1 MLEDKKI
8 IVPSDPSDLED
19 ADFMEE
25 EIDEGWGYDQN
36 LNAPYAS
43 LEYDLK
49 LLKYYLDDS
58 DEKTEIYVNEETGIA
73 LELNRVDKTVDK
85 YFEDV
90 ENDNTGK
97 IDLTD
102 EEKFIFR
109 KFGYLPD
116 DNDTNKADISL
127 EFDED
132 DDIEYEDL
140 SAEEA
145 NRLSEEMLEE
155 SIRIRN
161 SIVYDETSV
170 ETEVS
175 YVELRSPDDEN
186 ESPLKRKVK
195 ELVNKGHYERKV
207 FIDYLDGDSEQA
219 RKMINTYPKKKD
231 FKMEEFIMWINFL
244 DYDIKVIKDPDRYVL
259 GELKQT
265 DGDDKIVTFE
275 NNKDFIPIKQLLVE
289 LINSS
294 NLKVSNIKFFYSE
307 KPSNTYNIIER
318 FKKNN
323 TMTTDTFA
331 LWLTLIGYTIKLV
344 KREGA
349 I

>member
-1 MLEDKKI
+1 MLEEDKNKI
-8 IVPSDPSDLED
+8 IPSDPSDLED
-19 ADFMEE
+19 SESEE
-25 EIDEGWGYDQN
+25 VDESWGYDQD
-36 LNAPYAS
+36 LNAPYMS
-43 LEYDLK
+43 IEYELK
-49 LLKYYLDDS
+49 FLKYYIDDS
-58 DEKTEIYVNEETGIA
+58 EGKIEIYVNEDNGMT
-73 LELNRVDKTVDK
+73 LELNKGEKTVQK

-90 ENDNTGK
+90 ENGGFSNVE
-97 IDLTD
+97 LTV
-102 EEKFIFR
+102 EEKLIFQ
-109 KFGYLPD
+109 KFGYSFD
-116 DNDTNKADISL
+116 DKDVVVDILDEND
-127 EFDED
+127 D

-145 NRLSEEMLEE
+145 NRLSEEMMAE
-155 SIRIRN
+155 SIKIRD
-161 SIVYDETSV
+161 SIVYEEQST
-170 ETEVS
+170 ETEIN

-195 ELVNKGHYERKV
+195 ELVNKGNYERKA
-207 FIDYLDGDSEQA
+207 FIEYLDGDSEQA

-244 DYDIKVIKDPDRYVL
+244 DYDIKVIKDQNRYEL
-259 GELKQT
+259 GEFKQT

-275 NNKDFIPIKQLLVE
+275 NNSEFIPIKQLLVE
-289 LINSS
+289 LINSA
-294 NLKVSNIKFFYSE
+294 NLKISNIKFFYSD

-344 KREGA
+344 KREVA
-349 I
+349 